1 MKNKVRTKHG
11 PTPKQ
16 NKYKNPLY
24 ARKVFFHLSK
34 GMSQIKA
41 FGIIQKRKAG
51 KK

>member
-1 MKNKVRTKHG
+1 MKDRTKNG

-34 GMSQIKA
+34 GMSQFKA
-41 FGIIQKRKAG
+41 VSIVRKRVRG
-51 KK
+51 K